1 MQKMDNNM
9 SGKNITIYHTNDLHN
24 RHEAFDFLSGVGMN
38 GNTLLLDAGDAI
50 GGSST
55 IFRFHETAIDRMN
68 DLGYHALA
76 MGNRELNYIRW
87 VLKIRAGQAKFP
99 ILSANLEDLTGT
111 TGDFYR
117 SHIIKEISGL
127 KVGIFGLTPVQ
138 YNDDSN
144 WLPLLKF
151 RFLDPIET
159 SVKMV
164 KLLRKEVDLLIL
176 LSHLGIDT
184 DRNIAEK
191 VSGIDLIIGGHTH
204 TLLEEPLKLKDTYI
218 FQAGCYGEQ
227 VGKIDL
233 EINQEAGQAVTGLK
247 YRLIPVKK
255 TVT

>member
-1 MQKMDNNM
+1 MNGNK
-9 SGKNITIYHTNDLHN
+9 ITIYHTNDLHN
-24 RHEAFDFLSGVGMN
+24 RHEAFDLLSGVEMN

-55 IFRFHETAIDRMN
+55 VFRFREPALDRMN
-68 DLGYHALA
+68 ELGYDALT

-99 ILSANLEDLTGT
+99 ILSANLEDLTGK
-111 TGDFYR
+111 TGDFYK
-117 SHIIKEISGL
+117 SHIIKEVSGL

-144 WLPLLKF
+144 WLPFLKF
-151 RFLDPIET
+151 RFLEPVET

-164 KLLRKEVDLLIL
+164 DLLRKKVDLLIL

-184 DRNIAEK
+184 DRKIAEQ

-204 TLLEEPLKLKDTYI
+204 TLIEEPIKLNETYI

-227 VGKIDL
+227 IGKIDL
-233 EINQEAGQAVTGLK
+233 EINRDARRSISNMK
-247 YRLIPVKK
+247 YQLIPTK
-255 TVT
+255 